1 MRNSPSRKASFEA
14 SEACTI
20 PIHLVI
26 DESRSKAN
34 DLIGVLDEY
43 DRRSEEYMDNPSLDK
58 LFKMAETISPVSP
71 SVAVQFCK
79 DILNKYPFHE
89 RAQGMI
95 EKFEYR

>member
-1 MRNSPSRKASFEA
+1 MRNSPSARVLQEA
-14 SEACTI
+14 REVHEI
-20 PIHLVI
+20 PLHLVG
-26 DESRSKAN
+26 ESRSKVN

-43 DRRSEEYMDNPSLDK
+43 DKRSEEYMDNPSLDK

-89 RAQGMI
+89 RAQGII